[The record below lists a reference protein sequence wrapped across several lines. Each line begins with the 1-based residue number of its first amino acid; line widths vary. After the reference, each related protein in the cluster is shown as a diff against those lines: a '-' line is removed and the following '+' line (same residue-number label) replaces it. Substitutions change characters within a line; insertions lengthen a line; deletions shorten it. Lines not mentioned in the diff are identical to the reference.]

1 MWSKRWLYAALG
13 AALALPWVPGPL
25 KAQEMPA
32 ADPEPSVTV
41 PPLPASP
48 RFDELI
54 QEPGTGAACP
64 PTPGAPFGTER
75 GSFPFVPFMLGD
87 FIGPLANPMTDL
99 KVAEGDSPIPLDRV
113 FYRFNFYS
121 NLNPSFYQSAF
132 APYKQVNLF
141 TNVFGFEKTF
151 GEWFSFG
158 VRIPINGIEALS
170 RGTFYVR
177 VPGPGNQTRP
187 VPGVPDYRSAQLGN
201 INSIF
206 KIKLAEDRNA
216 GYLVSAGVA
225 ISFPTAATQ
234 RIDPGPSTATV
245 LQPFLGYLY
254 TRDRFFAQ
262 GFGSMTLPMIS
273 IQSLILFNDVGL
285 GLWAYRD
292 DSPSA
297 ILTGIA
303 PTFEMHLNVPVQGPD
318 RISYIFN
325 KAGTLPFNT
334 QFNLTF
340 GSTFEFFH
348 RATLGLG
355 FVVPTVGPDP
365 FNYEFLAH
373 FNVRF

>member
-1 MWSKRWLYAALG
+1 MWSKRWLYATLG
-13 AALALPWVPGPL
+13 FALALLCLPGTVP
-25 KAQEMPA
+25 AQELP
-32 ADPEPSVTV
+32 ADPEPSVSV

-54 QEPGTGAACP
+54 EQPGTGAACP
-64 PTPGAPFGTER
+64 PTVVSPFGTQQ
-75 GSFPFVPFMLGD
+75 GGFPFVPFMLGD

-99 KVAEGDSPIPLDRV
+99 KVAEGESPIPLDRV
-113 FYRFNFYS
+113 FYRFNYYNS
-121 NLNPSFYQSAF
+121 LSPGVYQSAF
-132 APYKQVNLF
+132 VPYKQVNLF

-158 VRIPINGIEALS
+158 VRIPINGIDALS
-170 RGTFYVR
+170 RGTYYVQL
-177 VPGPGNQTRP
+177 PGPGKHTKA
-187 VPGVPDYRSAQLGN
+187 VPGVPDYGSAQLGN

-206 KIKLAEDRNA
+206 KLRLAEDRNA
-216 GYLVSAGVA
+216 AYLVSAGLV
-225 ISFPTAATQ
+225 ISFPTAATPK
-234 RIDPGPSTATV
+234 IDPGPSTATV
-245 LQPFLGYLY
+245 LQPFIGFVY
-254 TRDRFFAQ
+254 TRNRFFAQ

-292 DSPSA
+292 DSPTA

-303 PTFEMHLNVPVQGPD
+303 PTFELHLNVPVQGPD

-325 KAGTLPFNT
+325 RAGTLPFDT

-340 GSTFEFFH
+340 GSTFEFAH

-365 FNYEFLAH
+365 FKYEFLAQ
-373 FNVRF
+373 FNFRF